1 MHKFKALEPVRLQP
15 GARSQKLTLQNLVGC
30 LPSDLHLVILALLP
44 VCDIPAYARCSHATS
59 ALAYNES
66 IWQKRWMSLG
76 VEKYGFSTTLDDL
89 ESRQKGQAAALRAAA
104 PPIIPVDD
112 DFGDFATVDI
122 LQPRPDELGDFVG
135 VFGEFVASANPLP
148 TPFTPA
154 KDTFRSKY
162 IRAHSLLKPLLRHF
176 SSPSHLI
183 LSELASA
190 VSPSLRSQAKLFRLI
205 FLFLSPVIQPVL
217 RYDALALSLRSIM
230 DRFDATLLS
239 AFDVAD
245 GKGDE
250 AAMKEAAESSWE
262 LWDSVGDWE
271 MGKVWAEKREIFYQ
285 HGWKPLDNITCVDIH
300 ATLTLVQ
307 LFF

>member
-1 MHKFKALEPVRLQP
+1 
-15 GARSQKLTLQNLVGC
+15 
-30 LPSDLHLVILALLP
+30 
-44 VCDIPAYARCSHATS
+44 
-59 ALAYNES
+59 
-66 IWQKRWMSLG
+66 MSLG

-135 VFGEFVASANPLP
+135 AFGEFVASANPSP
-148 TPFTPA
+148 TSFTPA

-217 RYDALALSLRSIM
+217 RYDELALSLRSIM

-262 LWDSVGDWE
+262 LWDGVGDWE

-300 ATLTLVQ
+300 ATLTSVQ